1 MASERH
7 ADREDL
13 VGEHPLGDM
22 GQIVLLLAFLVVW
35 AADSF
40 LFRYSIFFTAH
51 FPLYMRT
58 LSGLTV
64 LCASGWLA
72 RGGLKIVFGEKRE
85 RPCVIRK
92 GVFGLVRH
100 PIYLS
105 AILFYLGLLL
115 LSLSLAAALIWLAAI
130 AFYYYISRHEEK
142 LLLAAF
148 GREYEE
154 YMRQVPMLIPRLLRP
169 RAQQPPQM

>member
-1 MASERH
+1 MAGQRHSE
-7 ADREDL
+7 REDL
-13 VGEHPLGDM
+13 AGEYPLGDM
-22 GQIVLLLAFLVVW
+22 GQIVLLLAFLIIW
-35 AADSF
+35 AVDSF
-40 LFRYSIFFTAH
+40 FVHYSTLSSAH
-51 FPLYMRT
+51 FPFYIRVPAGLAI
-58 LSGLTV
+58 LLVSGL
-64 LCASGWLA
+64 LA
-72 RGGLKIVFGEKRE
+72 RSGLKIVFDEKRE

-115 LSLSLAAALIWLAAI
+115 LSLSLAAAAIWLAAI

-142 LLLAAF
+142 LLMAKF
-148 GREYEE
+148 GRDYAD

-169 RAQQPPQM
+169 RGRV